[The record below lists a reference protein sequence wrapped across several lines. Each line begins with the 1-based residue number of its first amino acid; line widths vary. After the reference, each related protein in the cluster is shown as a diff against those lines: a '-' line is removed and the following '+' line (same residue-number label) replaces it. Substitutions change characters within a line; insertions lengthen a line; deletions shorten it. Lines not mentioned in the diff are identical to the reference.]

1 MAAPS
6 RQSLLEGLT
15 PEQQAV
21 VTHERGPLLVIAG
34 PGAGKT
40 EVMLRRAAYLVLE
53 RRIEPEA
60 ILLTTFTRKA
70 TEELRVRLAS
80 LLGPQVERLL
90 IATIHG
96 FCQWLLEQF
105 PDRHP
110 FGQPLR
116 ILDEHLQ
123 HLFVFAH
130 VEALGLNQPRGRLGE
145 YIADVIAAFNA
156 YSEDL
161 VDPEALVVHLP
172 SKSDDPEALA
182 VAAAYCRYRRLLDES
197 GWLDFPGLQREA
209 YRLLREDDE
218 VRATVQ
224 SRFQH
229 VIVDEHQDTNI
240 LQDLILGIVAAPEMN
255 LCVVGDDDQSI
266 YRFRGATVANFL
278 RFPELYPQ
286 ARRIELS
293 HNFRSRRPIVQVA
306 SRLIAHNPLRYAK
319 TIEAVRGDG
328 PEVLLV
334 TSDDVDDEGER
345 LAALIATL
353 RAEGAIERWS
363 DVAVLYRSVR
373 YYAQPLLAA
382 LAARGIPAVATGN
395 GGFFDRPD
403 IQQLRDLI
411 VALGWPSSWRPDH
424 FAGPVLALT
433 PETVDRLAA
442 FAGNIWE
449 LDERGLEALG
459 ITDERDRSLLAGLVA
474 LRRRV
479 KARQHGSILVLIDE
493 ILARSGY
500 VARCIERGDT
510 RAVLNLA
517 QFSRLAADFDRQ
529 ERSAA
534 PFRFGEFLRSLPERS
549 LDEVEPEDEDAVQVM
564 TIHQAKGR
572 EFPVV
577 ILASLVEGRL
587 PGRERP
593 ARFRIPPELLPQ
605 VTPPEIAARR
615 LTDPEE
621 ALSDQ
626 RRLAYVA
633 LTRARDLLV
642 LSAPARIRRQRSRP
656 SRFLDEMGLTAERT
670 SAPPVPRLSL
680 AGTRDRTRRRELG
693 TSAIVTYA
701 TCPLRFYLL
710 YEAGFELP
718 AWPTVQ
724 LGNAIHLTLAALHRR
739 VLAGQ
744 PVDEEFAAD
753 LFDRYWQPLSRH
765 ASARLEGLYE
775 TGRTAVIRY
784 VTNWHRTFER
794 IVGVEQ
800 QFCYPAPH
808 GLVTGRIDLVR
819 ACPDATLELVDFKT
833 RATAGIALI
842 RPDFQLRLYAAAFEQ
857 AVQRPVGR
865 LTVHL
870 LADDRE
876 ESWGWSDEERARIQA
891 ELAAIWDGIAAR
903 NFPPHPGTHCVAC
916 EVAAF
921 CPAMTKGA

>member
-1 MAAPS
+1 MPH
-6 RQSLLEGLT
+6 RLLESLT

-21 VTHERGPLLVIAG
+21 VTHESGPLLVIAG

-40 EVMLRRAAYLVLE
+40 EVMLRRAAYLILE
-53 RRIEPEA
+53 RGVEPEG

-70 TEELRVRLAS
+70 AEELRVRLAS

-90 IATIHG
+90 ITTIHG

-105 PDRHP
+105 PDHHP

-123 HLFVFAH
+123 HLFVFTHAR
-130 VEALGLNQPRGRLGE
+130 ALGLHQARGRFGDF
-145 YIADVIAAFNA
+145 IADVIAAFNT

-161 VDPEALVVHLP
+161 VDPDALVTLL
-172 SKSDDPEALA
+172 SASSDDPEALA
-182 VAAAYCRYRRLLDES
+182 VAVAYQRYRQLLDES

-209 YRLLREDDE
+209 YRLLRDDDT
-218 VRATVQ
+218 VRAAVQ
-224 SRFQH
+224 ARFEH
-229 VIVDEHQDTNI
+229 VIVDEHQDTNV
-240 LQDLILGIVAAPEMN
+240 LQDLILGIVAAPETN

-293 HNFRSRRPIVQVA
+293 RNFRSTRPIVQVA

-319 TIEAVRGDG
+319 AIEPVRGEG
-328 PEVLLV
+328 PEVLLL

-345 LAALIATL
+345 LAELIATL

-363 DVAVLYRSVR
+363 DIAVLYRSVR

-382 LAARGIPAVATGN
+382 LAARGIPAVAAGN
-395 GGFFDRPD
+395 GAFFDRPD

-411 VALGWPSSWRPDH
+411 VAFGWPASWRPDH
-424 FAGPVLALT
+424 FAGPILDFAL
-433 PETVDRLAA
+433 ETLERLAA
-442 FAGNIWE
+442 FTGNIWE
-449 LDERGLEALG
+449 LDERELAALG
-459 ITDERDRSLLAGLVA
+459 ITDERERKLLASIIA
-474 LRRRV
+474 LQRRV
-479 KARQHGSILVLIDE
+479 KGKQHGSILTLVYE
-493 ILARSGY
+493 ILARSKY
-500 VARCIERGDT
+500 VARCVERGDT

-549 LDEVEPEDEDAVQVM
+549 LDELEPEDEDAVQVM

-577 ILASLVEGRL
+577 VLASLVEGRL

-593 ARFRIPPELLPQ
+593 RRFRLPPELLAQ
-605 VTPPEIAARR
+605 LTPPEIAERH
-615 LTDPEE
+615 LSDPEE

-642 LSAPARIRRQRSRP
+642 LSAPARIRRQRCRP
-656 SRFLDEMGLTAERT
+656 SRFLEEMGMPREPANASSARRFSLT
-670 SAPPVPRLSL
+670 S
-680 AGTRDRTRRRELG
+680 TRAQTRPRELG

-701 TCPLRFYLL
+701 TCPLRFFLL

-718 AWPTVQ
+718 VWPTVQ
-724 LGNAIHLTLAALHRR
+724 LGQTIHLALAAVHRE

-744 PVDEEFAAD
+744 PVDEDLAAH
-753 LFDRYWQPLSRH
+753 LFDRYWLPTSRLP
-765 ASARLEGLYE
+765 SAQREGLYR
-775 TGRTAVIRY
+775 TGREAVIRY
-784 VTNWHRTFER
+784 VRHWHHTFER
-794 IVGVEQ
+794 IVSVEQ
-800 QFCYPAPH
+800 SFCYPTGH
-808 GLVTGRIDLVR
+808 GVITGRIDLVR
-819 ACPDATLELVDFKT
+819 ACPDGTLELVDFKT

-842 RPDFQLRLYAAAFEQ
+842 RPDFQLRLYALAFERTT
-857 AVQRPVGR
+857 QRPVSR
-865 LTVHL
+865 LCVHL

-876 ESWGWSDEERARIQA
+876 ESWAWTAHERAAIEA
-891 ELAAIWDGIAAR
+891 EVREIWDGIATR
-903 NFPPHPGTHCVAC
+903 SFPPRPGSHCTAC
-916 EVAAF
+916 ELAAF
-921 CPAMTKGA
+921 CPAAKGG

>member
-1 MAAPS
+1 MATTG
-6 RQSLLEGLT
+6 RESLLDGLT
-15 PEQQAV
+15 PEQRAV
-21 VTHERGPLLVIAG
+21 VTHETGPLLVIAG

-40 EVMLRRAAYLVLE
+40 EVMLRRAAYLILE
-53 RRIEPEA
+53 RGVEPEG

-70 TEELRVRLAS
+70 AEELRVRLARF
-80 LLGPQVERLL
+80 LGGRIERVL
-90 IATIHG
+90 ITTIHG

-105 PDRHP
+105 PDHHP

-123 HLFVFAH
+123 HLFVFTHAK
-130 VEALGLNQPRGRLGE
+130 ELGLNQARGRLGDF
-145 YIADVIAAFNA
+145 IADVLAAFNA

-161 VDPEALVVHLP
+161 VDPEALVALLP
-172 SKSDDPEALA
+172 SATDDPEVVA
-182 VAAAYCRYRRLLDES
+182 VAAAYRRYRQLLDES

-209 YRLLREDDE
+209 YRLLRDDE
-218 VRATVQ
+218 DVRTAVQ
-224 SRFQH
+224 NRFQY
-229 VIVDEHQDTNI
+229 VIVDEHQDTNV

-293 HNFRSRRPIVQVA
+293 RNFRSTRPIVQVA
-306 SRLIAHNPLRYAK
+306 TRLIAHNPLRYAK
-319 TIEAVRGDG
+319 TIQAVRGDG
-328 PEVLLV
+328 PEVLLL

-345 LAALIATL
+345 LAELIATL
-353 RAEGAIERWS
+353 RTEGAIERWS

-373 YYAQPLLAA
+373 YYAQPLLTA
-382 LAARGIPAVATGN
+382 LATRGIPAVAAGN
-395 GGFFDRPD
+395 GAFFDRPD

-411 VALGWPSSWRPDH
+411 VTLGWSSSWRLEH
-424 FAGPVLALT
+424 FAGPVLDLAPGTL
-433 PETVDRLAA
+433 ECLAA
-442 FAGNIWE
+442 FPGTLWE
-449 LDERGLEALG
+449 LDEQGLAALG
-459 ITDERDRSLLAGLVA
+459 IADERDRTLLASIIA
-474 LRRRV
+474 LQRRV
-479 KARQHGSILVLIDE
+479 KEKRHGSILALVYA
-493 ILARSGY
+493 ILSCSGY

-529 ERSAA
+529 ERSAS
-534 PFRFGEFLRSLPERS
+534 PYRFGEFLRNLPERS

-587 PGRERP
+587 PGRQRP
-593 ARFRIPPELLPQ
+593 NRFRMPPELLPR
-605 VTPPEIAARR
+605 VSPPEVAKRR
-615 LTDPEE
+615 LADPEE

-642 LSAPARIRRQRSRP
+642 LSTPARIRRQRCRP
-656 SRFLDEMGLTAERT
+656 SRFLDEMGLASR
-670 SAPPVPRLSL
+670 APRSPSVPRLSL
-680 AGTRDRTRRRELG
+680 VATHDRTRPRELG
-693 TSAIVTYA
+693 TSAIVAYA
-701 TCPLRFYLL
+701 TCPLRFFLL

-718 AWPTVQ
+718 VWPTVQ

-739 VLAGQ
+739 VLAGE
-744 PVDEEFAAD
+744 PVDPDLAAT
-753 LFDRYWQPLSRH
+753 LFDGYWRPFSRH
-765 ASARLEGLYE
+765 MSARLEGLYE
-775 TGRTAVIRY
+775 TGREAVIRY
-784 VTNWHRTFER
+784 VTNWQHTFER
-794 IVGVEQ
+794 IVGVEH
-800 QFCYPAPH
+800 QFCFPVPQGIIA
-808 GLVTGRIDLVR
+808 GRIDLVR
-819 ACPDATLELVDFKT
+819 AFPDGTVELVDFKT

-842 RPDFQLRLYAAAFEQ
+842 KPDFQLRLYAAAFEQ
-857 AVQRPVGR
+857 VLQRPVSR

-876 ESWGWSDEERARIQA
+876 ESWEWSDEERAHIQA

-903 NFPPHPGTHCVAC
+903 HFPPHPGTHCTAC

-921 CPAMTKGA
+921 CPAMKGV